1 MKSWGRMV
9 GGHHGRGHETCDLL
23 DVRSELA
30 QLAVTSPRSARGQW
44 RELSGPIHPACP
56 HKGTEQIGVAGRVP
70 VRDARVSAPQRA
82 SALSVGSPRG
92 VPTHLGTER
101 GLSLRN
107 CVHRSAKFQE
117 DTPKESICVHCCTP
131 YLELNGPYACATV
144 YTDPPRSGITRPES

>member
-1 MKSWGRMV
+1 MV
-9 GGHHGRGHETCDLL
+9 GGHHGRGYETCDLL
-23 DVRSELA
+23 DVRSESA

-107 CVHRSAKFQE
+107 SVHRSAKIR
-117 DTPKESICVHCCTP
+117 DNTPRELICVHS
-131 YLELNGPYACATV
+131 YACYFETLRRFVWVDASVKTL
-144 YTDPPRSGITRPES
+144 T